1 MLNMFVVRRGRPAD
15 LAQVAAVQE
24 ASPEA
29 AQWNVTE
36 YLQYDFRVA
45 EAGGRITGFL
55 VSRTLA
61 GLESEILNLAVA
73 PDFRRQGAARDLLLS
88 VLAQTSGAVYL
99 EVRESNRVAR
109 EFYKSLGFQ
118 EFSSRPGYY
127 DAPDCLPESAIV
139 MKFHSC

>member
-1 MLNMFVVRRGRPAD
+1 MFLIRRGRPAD

-29 AQWNVTE
+29 AQWNVTD

-45 EAGGRITGFL
+45 EAGGRIAGFL
-55 VSRTLA
+55 VSRTVA

-73 PDFRRQGAARDLLLS
+73 PDFRRQGAARDLLQS
-88 VLAQTSGAVYL
+88 FLAQARGAVYL

-109 EFYKSLGFQ
+109 KFYKSMGFQ
-118 EFSSRPGYY
+118 EFSNRPGYY
-127 DAPDCLPESAIV
+127 DTPGCSPETAIV